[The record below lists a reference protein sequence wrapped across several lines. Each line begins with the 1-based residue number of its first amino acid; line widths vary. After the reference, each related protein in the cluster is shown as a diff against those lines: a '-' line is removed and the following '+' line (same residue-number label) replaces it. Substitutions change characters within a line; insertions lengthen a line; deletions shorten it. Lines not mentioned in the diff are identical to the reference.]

1 MKILTADAMREVD
14 RLTIARGIPG
24 IILMENAGSRVVEYL
39 QEAFSPLSRHRVV
52 ILCGKGNNGGD
63 GFVIARQ
70 LFQRRL
76 CLRLTVIEAFPKH
89 ELTGDAALARTM
101 LEVSGCPVLSEIP
114 DEALQA
120 TVVVDAV
127 LGTGVRGAATG
138 RALEFIKAINE
149 RFPYAA
155 KVAVDIPSGFPT
167 DAIEPA
173 GESVRADHTVTFTAL
188 KRSQAFSP
196 SYEAMGSLQV
206 YPIGTPDE
214 LCEADPKYTLR
225 MTTKADIAHLFAPRQ
240 RNSNK
245 GMYGH
250 VLVVGGSTTKS
261 GAPGMTGLST
271 LRSGAGLVTVASA
284 SHAITNIAS
293 IAPEL
298 MTEPL
303 PQTEEG
309 HVSRHAKNVV
319 EGLLKNK
326 TVLAIGPGLGTADET
341 VSLVRDLYE
350 SVDLPVVIDAD
361 GLNAMAETDL
371 KTGRIRVL
379 TPHPGEMGRLLGKSA
394 KEIQA
399 SRLECAESLAER
411 SGATIVLK
419 GDRTLIAFPNGD
431 TWVNPTGSP
440 AMATG
445 GTGDILTGMVAGLI
459 AQHPSHW
466 ERAVVAAVW
475 LHGRAGDLG
484 EQQLGQ
490 ECFVATDI
498 LRYLPAAIEELRALL
513 G

>member
-1 MKILTADAMREVD
+1 MKILTAAEMREVD

-24 IILMENAGSRVVEYL
+24 IILMENAGTRVVEYL
-39 QEAFSPLSRHRVV
+39 QEAFSPLLQHRVV
-52 ILCGKGNNGGD
+52 VLCGKGNNGGD

-76 CLRLTVIEAFPKH
+76 CSRLTIVEAFPKN

-101 LEVSGCPVLSEIP
+101 IEVSGCPVLSEIP
-114 DEALQA
+114 EEAHQA
-120 TVVVDAV
+120 TVIVDAV

-138 RALEFIKAINE
+138 RALEFIKAIND
-149 RFPYAA
+149 RFPNAA

-167 DAIEPA
+167 DETEPA
-173 GESVRADHTVTFTAL
+173 GEFVRADHTVTFTAL

-196 SYEAMGSLQV
+196 SYEAMGRLEV
-206 YPIGTPDE
+206 YPIGTPDD

-225 MTTKADIAHLFAPRQ
+225 MATKADIADLFAPRQ

-271 LRSGAGLVTVASA
+271 LRSGAGLVTIASA
-284 SHAITNIAS
+284 TDAIANIAS
-293 IAPEL
+293 VAPEL

-303 PQTEEG
+303 PQKEG
-309 HVSRHAKNVV
+309 HISVRAKNVV

-326 TVLAIGPGLGTADET
+326 TVLAIGPGLGTEEET
-341 VSLVRDLYE
+341 VSLVRELYE
-350 SVDLPVVIDAD
+350 TVDLPMVIDAD
-361 GLNAMAETDL
+361 GLNAMAGADL
-371 KTGRIRVL
+371 KTSRIRIL
-379 TPHPGEMGRLLGKSA
+379 TPHPGEMGRLLGRSA
-394 KEIQA
+394 KAIQA
-399 SRLECAESLAER
+399 SRLECAESLAR
-411 SGATIVLK
+411 QSGATVVLK
-419 GDRTLIAFPNGD
+419 GDRTLIAFSDGE

-445 GTGDILTGMVAGLI
+445 GTGDILTGMVAGLT
-459 AQHPSHW
+459 AQHPSNW
-466 ERAVVAAVW
+466 KRAVIAAVW

-484 EQQLGQ
+484 EQELGQ
-490 ECFVATDI
+490 ECFLATDI
-498 LRYLPAAIEELRALL
+498 LRYLPAAMGELRALL
-513 G
+513 R